1 MSAVNPV
8 FLLPGRLSEAAAELG
23 AAFVGSLT
31 LGAGQFCTNPGI
43 VIGIDGPDLD
53 RFTAAARDAVAAS
66 PAAPMLTGRIA
77 AAYADGATRLAD
89 HPGTEV
95 IALGADPGRENGRT
109 SWGCAALVATTA
121 DEFLAARELHDE
133 VFGATSVIVRAADPR
148 QLIDVARAMEGQLTA
163 TVHAATA
170 GRAAG
175 ARPAPGAR
183 AAGGPDPVQRLAD
196 RGRGGALDGARR
208 PVPCHL
214 RQPHDLGRHAGDGPV
229 PAAGGLS
236 GRARRTAARRGPR
249 SPTPTGCSAS
259 STAPTPGTDAMSRA
273 SIRITGVAITPV
285 AFADPPLLN
294 SVGVHEPFALRAIIE
309 VATDAGLTG
318 LGETYA
324 DEKHL
329 AALHAAAAAIV
340 GADVYQTEDVYRRVQ
355 AIGAAE
361 TTISSGLIGHSAATD
376 RVFSPFEVACL
387 DIQGKAAGLPVADLL
402 GGAVRD
408 AVPFSAYLFYK
419 WAGHPGADGD
429 DWGEA
434 LDPDGI
440 VAQAKRLVDG
450 YGFTA
455 LKLKGGVFPPAE
467 EIEAISALHD
477 AFPDHPLR
485 LDPNAAWT
493 PETSI
498 GVARALAGVL
508 EYLEDPTPGIE
519 GMAQVAREAAMP
531 LATNM
536 CVVAF
541 DHLPPAIRRDAVQVI
556 LSDHHYWG
564 GLRRS
569 KLLAGICETFGL
581 GLSMHSN
588 SHLGISLAA
597 MVQLA
602 GAVPNLTYAC
612 DTHWPWKTEDVVAG
626 EPFSFSGG
634 AIAVPDRPGLGVEL
648 DRDALGRLHEQ
659 YLACGLRNRDDTGY
673 MQRIV
678 PGYERRSP
686 RW

>member
-1 MSAVNPV
+1 MTK
-8 FLLPGRLSEAAAELG
+8 G
-23 AAFVGSLT
+23 
-31 LGAGQFCTNPGI
+31 
-43 VIGIDGPDLD
+43 
-53 RFTAAARDAVAAS
+53 
-66 PAAPMLTGRIA
+66 
-77 AAYADGATRLAD
+77 
-89 HPGTEV
+89 
-95 IALGADPGRENGRT
+95 
-109 SWGCAALVATTA
+109 
-121 DEFLAARELHDE
+121 
-133 VFGATSVIVRAADPR
+133 
-148 QLIDVARAMEGQLTA
+148 
-163 TVHAATA
+163 
-170 GRAAG
+170 
-175 ARPAPGAR
+175 
-183 AAGGPDPVQRLAD
+183 
-196 RGRGGALDGARR
+196 
-208 PVPCHL
+208 
-214 RQPHDLGRHAGDGPV
+214 
-229 PAAGGLS
+229 
-236 GRARRTAARRGPR
+236 
-249 SPTPTGCSAS
+249 
-259 STAPTPGTDAMSRA
+259 
-273 SIRITGVAITPV
+273 SIRVTGVAITPV

-294 SVGVHEPFALRAIIE
+294 SVGVHEPFALRAVIE
-309 VATDAGLTG
+309 VTTDAGLTG

-340 GADVYQTEDVYRRVQ
+340 GADVYHTEDIYRRVL

-361 TTISSGLIGHSAATD
+361 TTISSGLIGHSAAAD

-408 AVPFSAYLFYK
+408 EVPFSAYLFYK

-455 LKLKGGVFPPAE
+455 LKLKGGVFPPAQ
-467 EIEAISALHD
+467 EIEAIRALRG

-498 GVARALAGVL
+498 GVARELAGVL

-541 DHLPPAIRRDAVQVI
+541 DHLPPAIRQDAVQVI

-602 GAVPNLTYAC
+602 AAVPNLTYAC

-626 EPFSFSGG
+626 QPFSFSGG
-634 AIAVPDRPGLGVEL
+634 ALAVPDRPGLGVEL

-673 MQRIV
+673 MQRV
-678 PGYERRSP
+678 APGYQRLQP